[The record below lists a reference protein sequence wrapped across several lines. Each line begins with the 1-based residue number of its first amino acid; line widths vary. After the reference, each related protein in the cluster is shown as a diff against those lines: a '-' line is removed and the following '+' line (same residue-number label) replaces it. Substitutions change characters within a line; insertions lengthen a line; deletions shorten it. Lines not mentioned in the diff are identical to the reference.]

1 MYYET
6 GFDNNGHPVGFFSNQ
21 DVELYTKVVNKYEKG
36 VIVEVGTWMGR
47 SLSFIIP
54 ICKAN
59 GSKIYAVDTWT
70 GSTKEVG
77 PMVDW
82 VYETMSVSG
91 SMYFYECFLR
101 NLGQISGNYCVI
113 PILGRSVEAAK
124 RFKDGTIDFVFIDSD
139 HSYESVKE
147 DLEAWWPK
155 VKVGGALGGHDYHP
169 SFGVIRAVDEFFGK
183 KPDETSNSA
192 WVIYK

>member
-1 MYYET
+1 MWDEI
-6 GFDNNGHPVGFFSNQ
+6 GFDGGGHPAGFFSNK
-21 DVELYTKVVNKYEKG
+21 DVELYTKIVSKYEKG
-36 VIVEVGTWMGR
+36 VIVEVGVWMGR
-47 SLSFIIP
+47 SISFIIP
-54 ICKAN
+54 ICKSN

-82 VYETMSVSG
+82 VYEMMNVSG

-101 NLGQISGNYCVI
+101 NLRQISGDHCVI
-113 PILGRSVEAAK
+113 PMLSNSVDAAK
-124 RFKDGTIDFVFIDSD
+124 RFKDKSIDFVFIDAD

-147 DLEAWWPK
+147 DLNVWWPK
-155 VKVGGALGGHDYHP
+155 VKVGGAIGGHDYHS
-169 SFGVIRAVDEFFGK
+169 SFGVVKAVDEFFGK